1 MESSLVSITPF
12 LEVFFRVYSTG
23 SPSDPL
29 TPRVSVFLRTLEY
42 YSGILFL
49 TSNREGSID
58 EAFKSRIHVA
68 LHYKRIDADGNI
80 KIWNIML
87 DRIEQ
92 TDRDS
97 DKKLPIAF
105 NREKLLAWAKKHFA
119 RHELENSDDPGAS
132 KFSTWNG
139 RQIRNAFQT
148 AIALASYDRLEKLG
162 EEGLSPEQA
171 MKKSRWRKVHLLPS
185 HFDRVE
191 KVVNEFQQYRKLLTC
206 PPPQRSSRWADTD

>member
-1 MESSLVSITPF
+1 M
-12 LEVFFRVYSTG
+12 
-23 SPSDPL
+23 
-29 TPRVSVFLRTLEY
+29 VSVFLRTLEY

-49 TSNREGSID
+49 TSNREDSID
-58 EAFKSRIHVA
+58 EAFKSRIHIA
-68 LHYKRIDADGNI
+68 LHYKRINSEGSTR
-80 KIWNIML
+80 IWNNTL

-92 TDRDS
+92 TNQDS

-105 NREKLLAWAKKHFA
+105 DREKLLSWAKKHFE
-119 RHELENSDDPGAS
+119 RHDSDKGDDPGTY

-162 EEGLSPEQA
+162 EAKLTPEQA

-191 KVVNEFQQYRKLLTC
+191 EVVGEFQQYRKKTD
-206 PPPQRSSRWADTD
+206 RFGTAMWTDTKYICMQ